1 MVLGPT
7 LWLVYIQA
15 NSTPYS
21 GQFTNNKLYEIK
33 SRNKI
38 SSPSPSVKIQSKGTN
53 VRSAAE
59 KNYAVVEL
67 LAIQW
72 AVHKCRIA
80 ACTSL
85 EHSLQLYSSN

>member
-53 VRSAAE
+53 MRGE
-59 KNYAVVEL
+59 NYVVDEL

-80 ACTSL
+80 ECTSP
-85 EHSLQLYSSN
+85 EHSLQL